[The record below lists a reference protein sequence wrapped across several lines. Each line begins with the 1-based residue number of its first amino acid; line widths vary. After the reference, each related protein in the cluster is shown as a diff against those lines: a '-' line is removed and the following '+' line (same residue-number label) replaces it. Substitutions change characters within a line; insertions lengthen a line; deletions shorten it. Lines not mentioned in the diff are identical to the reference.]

1 MTGNGSIVVGVD
13 ESAGAAEALRWAAG
27 EGELHRWPVTA
38 VLCWG
43 SLDQHHGTMPHP
55 FEPAFTAAEATAA
68 LHTIVARVLGKGA
81 ATVECR
87 TVNDL
92 AARGLLE
99 ASADAT
105 LLVLGARG
113 LGSFREL
120 MLGSVSQQCLHHATI
135 PAAIVRADTTS
146 PQHGRSWIVVG
157 VDGSE
162 TSQRALGW
170 ALEEGRLRHVGVEV
184 VHAWNPPTHA
194 VPTLPNAYAP
204 FDEAA
209 RTVVD
214 QALAHADTTGVP
226 TVRPVV
232 RQGSGGEVL
241 VRLARGADLVI
252 VGSRGLGGFK
262 GLLLGSVSHHLS
274 HHAPCPVIVIPHTD
288 TPDTPG
294 PTATQAGT

>member
-194 VPTLPNAYAP
+194 VPTLANAVPRGSVVQRVHPVDPNGFELRGGR
-204 FDEAA
+204 FDDIEKRDRLSVGQRNDDVGA
-209 RTVVD
+209 TID
-214 QALAHADTTGVP
+214 
-226 TVRPVV
+226 
-232 RQGSGGEVL
+232 VL
-241 VRLARGADLVI
+241 QYR
-252 VGSRGLGGFK
+252 GSRGRGHNLR
-262 GLLLGSVSHHLS
+262 
-274 HHAPCPVIVIPHTD
+274 HA
-288 TPDTPG
+288 
-294 PTATQAGT
+294 AT